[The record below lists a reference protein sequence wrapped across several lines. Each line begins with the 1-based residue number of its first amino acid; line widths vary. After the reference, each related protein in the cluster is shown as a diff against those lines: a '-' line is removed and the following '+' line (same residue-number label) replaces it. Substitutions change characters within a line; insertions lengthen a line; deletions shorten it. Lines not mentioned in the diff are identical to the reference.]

1 MSVLRVSQLRVHVLL
16 REAPNGA
23 SRHGGS
29 SLCFCPKGLGP
40 NSGSWGSWARAVFVC
55 HRKLRSR
62 TSCPGMVP
70 AEQGGALIGSGSLGV
85 GSTCLLSAGCS

>member
-23 SRHGGS
+23 SRHRGS

-40 NSGSWGSWARAVFVC
+40 NSGSLGELSWGCLCMPQEAQKQDLVSRDGPCRAG
-55 HRKLRSR
+55 S
-62 TSCPGMVP
+62 
-70 AEQGGALIGSGSLGV
+70 ALIGSGSLGV